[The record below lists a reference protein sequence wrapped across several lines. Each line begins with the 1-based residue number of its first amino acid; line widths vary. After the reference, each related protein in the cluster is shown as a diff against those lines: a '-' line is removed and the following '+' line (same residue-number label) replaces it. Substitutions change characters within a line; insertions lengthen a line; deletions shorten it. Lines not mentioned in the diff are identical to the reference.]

1 MESQSFEIFVIIF
14 VKIYLVSC
22 DFSEDGDRWS
32 PKHVR
37 YQCEIKDPVLLNL
50 LPQTSQSKLT

>member
-1 MESQSFEIFVIIF
+1 MESESFKIYVIIF
-14 VKIYLVSC
+14 VKIYLISC

-50 LPQTSQSKLT
+50 LPQNSQS